1 MDRRVIR
8 KARVT
13 LADDH
18 PIVLAGL
25 RNLIEAEADLDFV
38 GEATSGQAALKLI
51 REKLPD
57 VAVVDI
63 SMPEFNGIILARR
76 LAEECPSV
84 RVLVLTLHEDR
95 SYVKQALEAGVR
107 GYVLKRSA
115 AENLVQAIRSVL
127 ADAIYVDPAIATG
140 KLDGKPARAA
150 RSPATANMPDLT
162 ERETAVLK
170 YSARGFTNKEIAGRL
185 DVSEKTV
192 ETYKARAIEKLNL
205 KTRAEIV
212 RFASA
217 QGWLADI

>member
-1 MDRRVIR
+1 MTG
-8 KARVT
+8 KTRVT

-25 RNLIEAEADLDFV
+25 RNLIEAEADLDLV
-38 GEATSGQAALKLI
+38 GEATSGLAALKLI

-63 SMPEFNGIILARR
+63 SMPELNGILLSRR

-115 AENLVQAIRSVL
+115 AENLVQAIRAVL
-127 ADAIYVDPAIATG
+127 VGGLYVDPAIATRMFES
-140 KLDGKPARAA
+140 KPPRAG
-150 RSPATANMPDLT
+150 RSPATANMPYLT
-162 ERETAVLK
+162 DREAEVLK
-170 YSARGFTNKEIAGRL
+170 FSALGFTNKEIAGRL
-185 DVSEKTV
+185 AVSAKTI
-192 ETYKARAIEKLNL
+192 ETHKARATEKLNL
-205 KTRAEIV
+205 KTRAELV
-212 RFASA
+212 RYASA

>member
-1 MDRRVIR
+1 MNGETRIV
-8 KARVT
+8 

-25 RNLIEAEADLDFV
+25 RNLIEAEPDFDLV
-38 GEATSGQAALKLI
+38 GEAASGLAALKLI

-63 SMPEFNGIILARR
+63 SMPELNGIVLARR
-76 LAEECPSV
+76 LADECPSV

-115 AENLVQAIRSVL
+115 AENLVQAIRAVL
-127 ADAIYVDPAIATG
+127 VGGLYVDPSIATRMFES
-140 KLDGKPARAA
+140 KPARAG
-150 RSPATANMPDLT
+150 RSPTTANMPDLT
-162 ERETAVLK
+162 DREAEVLK
-170 YSARGFTNKEIAGRL
+170 FSAFGFTNKEIAGRL
-185 DVSEKTV
+185 DISAKTV
-192 ETYKARAIEKLNL
+192 ETHKARATEKLNL
-205 KTRAEIV
+205 QTRAELV
-212 RFASA
+212 RYAAA